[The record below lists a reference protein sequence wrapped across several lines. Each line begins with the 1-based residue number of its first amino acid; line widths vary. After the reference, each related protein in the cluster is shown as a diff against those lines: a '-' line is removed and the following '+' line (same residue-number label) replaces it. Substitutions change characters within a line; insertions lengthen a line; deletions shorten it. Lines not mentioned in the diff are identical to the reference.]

1 MEELRN
7 AASQAREANDVASLQ
22 AFGQQLEILQTT
34 KGRLLLEQQHQERPL
49 RPR

>member
-7 AASQAREANDVASLQ
+7 AAAQARDANDVPSLQ
-22 AFGQQLEILQTT
+22 AFGQQLEILQST
-34 KGRLLLEQQHQERPL
+34 KSRIMLEQQHQERPL